1 MRTPPTLTELVSARR
16 RGELDRDTYWAA
28 MQVLHRGLREYQS
41 LVANSGL
48 DTVEIAAD
56 GLRVRLDDGVR
67 IGWDPDDLRTPP
79 VVLLNEGTYEA
90 TEWAVVRALGSVAR
104 TVLDVGANI
113 GWYSLRL
120 AALRGDRPAVHA
132 FEPIPS
138 TYRRLVD
145 NVQLNDFDQRIVC
158 HPLGLSDRN
167 EIVRFYRPERTGSV
181 AASER
186 PLFGDEPQTT
196 TDCRVRP
203 VDDVVDE
210 LGLVDI
216 DFVKCD
222 VEGGEWGFLRGAEA
236 VLEKHRPTILL
247 EMLRKWAKA
256 YGYHPNDIIEW
267 MKTRGYVC
275 AGISDRSVLPVLRIT
290 DQTTETNFLF
300 VHADR
305 LSIVAAML
313 EPEFARVAFE

>member
-1 MRTPPTLTELVSARR
+1 MRKPPTLTELVSARR
-16 RGELDRDTYWAA
+16 SGELDRDTYWAA
-28 MQVLHRGLREYQS
+28 MQELHRGLREYQG
-41 LVANSGL
+41 LVAASGL
-48 DTVEIAAD
+48 DAVEIAAC

-79 VVLLNEGTYEA
+79 VVLLNEGIYEA
-90 TEWAVVRALGSVAR
+90 TEWAVVRALGGAAK

-120 AALRGDRPAVHA
+120 AAHRGDRPGVHA

-138 TYRRLVD
+138 TYCQLVD
-145 NVQLNDFDQRIVC
+145 NVRLNGFDQRIAC
-158 HPLGLSDRN
+158 HQLGLSDRD

-186 PLFGDEPQTT
+186 PLFGGETQTT

-210 LGLVDI
+210 LGLEDI
-216 DFVKCD
+216 DFMKCD

-236 VLEKHRPTILL
+236 VLDKHRPAILL

-267 MKTRGYVC
+267 MKARGYVC
-275 AGISDRSVLPVLRIT
+275 AGISDRSVLPVPRVT

-313 EPEFARVAFE
+313 EPEFGRVAFE